1 MESFKITA
9 KEFLLLCTATDA
21 DEVYGVDDAYE
32 NLTEDNVEKEVRNAQ
47 KSLEEK
53 NYIQSDFDGNSEIRD
68 DLMELIS
75 CCVECNNVISVDH
88 AQGNKGQ
95 TNVVYYIQDEKVVK
109 SEKKDDIY
117 IIGWLKKEMLYS
129 DIKGLVKI
137 LPMERNNNIDKFH
150 IPQNEVERAKESLA
164 KKDKKAAV
172 ECFKQHCN
180 TTTAELVAN
189 ALDINDFYSITEVE
203 FKDKLDSV
211 HNMMVFVTDTS
222 LIKITPTV
230 IDLIDETEFDNTT
243 IAEINDTLDNYV
255 KIVGTIVGED
265 GLNG

>member
-172 ECFKQHCN
+172 ECF
-180 TTTAELVAN
+180 
-189 ALDINDFYSITEVE
+189 
-203 FKDKLDSV
+203 
-211 HNMMVFVTDTS
+211 
-222 LIKITPTV
+222 
-230 IDLIDETEFDNTT
+230 
-243 IAEINDTLDNYV
+243 
-255 KIVGTIVGED
+255 
-265 GLNG
+265 

>member
-95 TNVVYYIQDEKVVK
+95 TNVVYYIQDEKVVN

-129 DIKGLVKI
+129 DI
-137 LPMERNNNIDKFH
+137 
-150 IPQNEVERAKESLA
+150 
-164 KKDKKAAV
+164 
-172 ECFKQHCN
+172 
-180 TTTAELVAN
+180 
-189 ALDINDFYSITEVE
+189 
-203 FKDKLDSV
+203 
-211 HNMMVFVTDTS
+211 
-222 LIKITPTV
+222 
-230 IDLIDETEFDNTT
+230 
-243 IAEINDTLDNYV
+243 
-255 KIVGTIVGED
+255 
-265 GLNG
+265 

>member
-117 IIGWLKKEMLYS
+117 IIGGESIYRQLLPYCTKAYITKIDHAYDADTYFPNLDEDPEWEMTKIS
-129 DIKGLVKI
+129 DEQTYFDLEYVFTIY
-137 LPMERNNNIDKFH
+137 ER
-150 IPQNEVERAKESLA
+150 R
-164 KKDKKAAV
+164 
-172 ECFKQHCN
+172 
-180 TTTAELVAN
+180 
-189 ALDINDFYSITEVE
+189 
-203 FKDKLDSV
+203 
-211 HNMMVFVTDTS
+211 
-222 LIKITPTV
+222 
-230 IDLIDETEFDNTT
+230 
-243 IAEINDTLDNYV
+243 
-255 KIVGTIVGED
+255 
-265 GLNG
+265 